1 MRRFCVFTTF
11 TLMIAVIT
19 SCKSDSGT
27 AEDILGKDLYLQLLD
42 EYEFLDDFN
51 EGLLLVCDEDVLAF
65 GYYDK
70 RGEAVI
76 PLQYEAADG
85 FREGKAL
92 TVDVRN
98 DECVFEYIDTKGRV
112 IDVID
117 YDTYICEY
125 EDVEDIFYQAYK
137 ILKKNLPEL

>member
-1 MRRFCVFTTF
+1 M
-11 TLMIAVIT
+11 
-19 SCKSDSGT
+19 
-27 AEDILGKDLYLQLLD
+27 
-42 EYEFLDDFN
+42 
-51 EGLLLVCDEDVLAF
+51 
-65 GYYDK
+65 
-70 RGEAVI
+70 
-76 PLQYEAADG
+76 QYEAADG

-112 IDVID
+112 IDVIV

>member
-1 MRRFCVFTTF
+1 M
-11 TLMIAVIT
+11 
-19 SCKSDSGT
+19 
-27 AEDILGKDLYLQLLD
+27 
-42 EYEFLDDFN
+42 
-51 EGLLLVCDEDVLAF
+51 
-65 GYYDK
+65 
-70 RGEAVI
+70 
-76 PLQYEAADG
+76 
-85 FREGKAL
+85 
-92 TVDVRN
+92 VDVRN